1 MKNWPKVKLGT
12 LLTESKVLSEKPSTD
27 NRIRVK
33 LNVLGVEKRPVT
45 KDKKG
50 ATKYYIRKAGQFI
63 YGKQNLHKGAFG
75 IVPDE
80 LDGYES
86 SSDIPAFDIN
96 DSCYPEWI
104 YYFFRK
110 GDFYLMLENLAKGVG
125 SKRIQPKQLFDLDIY
140 LPTKEEQKTVLY
152 EIEKAEFNNQK
163 LVKEIQLQE
172 ENLIKLRQSILND
185 GVSGKLSSNWRNE
198 NSSVEVSKKLLE
210 KIKIEKEKL
219 IQENILKK
227 EKSLAPIKPN
237 EIPFKIPAS
246 WSWIRFGEIIKFMAY
261 GTSQKTDDNTNNVPV
276 LRMGNVTSDGKLI
289 FNNLKY
295 ISPEH
300 KDLPK
305 LFLENGD
312 LVFNR
317 TNSYD
322 LVGKSAVFD
331 KENNKYTLA
340 SYLIKVS
347 LFNDFLNSEYINN
360 YIISPTCRES
370 QIEPLIIAQTN
381 QANFSGSKLKSILVP
396 LPPLN
401 EQTEIVKITNQLH
414 SNCEKIE
421 LEISSNKDKSNKLFQ
436 SFLVNILG
444 DEKNQISNKSSLA
457 KIRIRNQRVIKF
469 NSKTENMDLVTLLKE
484 NGKLH
489 AEDLWKMSE
498 HHDDTDIGNS
508 LDKFYADLKE
518 KIEIDKTIREVNNEK
533 GYLEII

>member
-1 MKNWPKVKLGT
+1 MKNWKKVKLGT
-12 LLTESKVLSEKPSTD
+12 LLTESKILSENPNTD

-50 ATKYYIRKAGQFI
+50 ATRYYIRKAGQFI

-75 IVPDE
+75 IIPGE
-80 LDGYES
+80 LDGFES
-86 SSDIPAFDIN
+86 SLDIPAFDV
-96 DSCYPEWI
+96 DESCYPEWI

-110 GDFYLMLENLAKGVG
+110 SDFYLKLENLAKGVA
-125 SKRIQPKQLFDLDIY
+125 SKRIQSKQIFDLDIY
-140 LPTKEEQKTVLY
+140 LPTKEQQKDILD
-152 EIEKAEFNNQK
+152 EIEKGEFNNHR
-163 LVKEIQLQE
+163 LLKEIQLQQ
-172 ENLIKLRQSILND
+172 ENLIKLRQSVLND
-185 GVSGKLSSNWRNE
+185 GVNGKLTLNWRTE

-210 KIKIEKEKL
+210 RIKIEKEKL

-227 EKSLAPIKPN
+227 EKALASVKPN
-237 EIPFKIPAS
+237 EIPFKIPED

-276 LRMGNVTSDGKLI
+276 LRMGNVSSDGKLI
-289 FNNLKY
+289 FSNLKY
-295 ISPEH
+295 ITPDH

-322 LVGKSAVFD
+322 LVGKSAVFNEGND
-331 KENNKYTLA
+331 KYTLA

-347 LFNDFLNSEYINN
+347 LFNNFLNSEYINN
-360 YIISPTCRES
+360 YIISPICRKN

-396 LPPLN
+396 LPPLK
-401 EQTEIVKITNQLH
+401 EQMEIVKMTNQLH
-414 SNCEKIE
+414 FNCDKIE
-421 LEISSNKDKSNKLFQ
+421 QEITTNRDKSEKLFQ
-436 SFLVNILG
+436 SFLLNILG
-444 DEKNQISNKSSLA
+444 DEKNKISNKSHGG
-457 KIRIRNQRVIKF
+457 KIRETHQRVIKF
-469 NSKTENMDLVTLLKE
+469 NSKTTNMDLVTLLKE

-518 KIEIDKTIREVNNEK
+518 KIEVDKIIKEVSNEK

>member
-12 LLTESKVLSEKPSTD
+12 LLTESKVLSESPSTD

-50 ATKYYIRKAGQFI
+50 ATRYYIRKAGQFI

-75 IVPDE
+75 IIPEE
-80 LDGYES
+80 LDGFES
-86 SSDIPAFDIN
+86 SLDIPAFDIN

-140 LPTKEEQKTVLY
+140 LPTKEEQKKVLN
-152 EIEKAEFNNQK
+152 EIEKAEFNNQR

-185 GVSGKLSSNWRNE
+185 GVNGKLTSNWRNE

-210 KIKIEKEKL
+210 RIKIEKGKL

-227 EKSLAPIKPN
+227 EKTLTSIKPN
-237 EIPFKIPAS
+237 EIPFKIHES

-261 GTSQKTDDNTNNVPV
+261 GTSQKTDDNTNNIPV

-295 ISPEH
+295 ISSDH

-322 LVGKSAVFD
+322 LVGKSAVYD
-331 KENNKYTLA
+331 KGNNKYTLA

-347 LFNDFLNSEYINN
+347 LFNNFLNSEYINN
-360 YIISPTCRES
+360 YIISPICRES

-381 QANFSGSKLKSILVP
+381 QANFSGSKLKNILLP

-401 EQTEIVKITNQLH
+401 EQIEIVKITNQLH
-414 SNCEKIE
+414 FNCEKIE
-421 LEISSNKDKSNKLFQ
+421 QEISSNKDKSKKLFQ

-444 DEKNQISNKSSLA
+444 NEKNQISSKLSLT
-457 KIRIRNQRVIKF
+457 KIREIDQRVIKF

-498 HHDDTDIGNS
+498 HHDVTDIGNS

-518 KIEIDKTIREVNNEK
+518 KIEVDKTVREVTNEK